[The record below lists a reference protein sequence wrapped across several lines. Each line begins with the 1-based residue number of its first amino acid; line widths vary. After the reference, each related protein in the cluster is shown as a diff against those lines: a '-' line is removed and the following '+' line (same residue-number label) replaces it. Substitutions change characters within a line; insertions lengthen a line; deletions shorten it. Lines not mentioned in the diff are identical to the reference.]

1 MTRFTGP
8 RPAAQFAILS
18 VVALAVTGCATAPL
32 LQKQSFDFRTT
43 ALFAKACLLPDGGD
57 SAPAAQARETTQP
70 SAQPVAL
77 VVDRPAS
84 AKLET
89 RDNRCNTPYL
99 EKMVESFL
107 AIKETD
113 DKRGVVGDSIDD
125 VRRKGFSIHIGGD
138 PRIQRVNTRSLHGAD
153 ALAAIGMGVSA
164 PPLQRPEDIK
174 AYTEFMAQHYGE
186 EYFEKDMKRVVDRF
200 CINRRE
206 SLEVGD
212 DRVFTIVWRDGRVLK
227 RVIKGGPV
235 DNPKQDRGFLL
246 CPGDFIVDTL
256 TGTVGSAAKA
266 ISPIP

>member
-8 RPAAQFAILS
+8 RRAAQLATMS
-18 VVALAVTGCATAPL
+18 VFALAATGCATAPL

-43 ALFAKACLLPDGGD
+43 ALFAKPCLVPDAND
-57 SAPAAQARETTQP
+57 PAPAAQARETSQP
-70 SAQPVAL
+70 AAQPVAL
-77 VVDRPAS
+77 VVERPAA

-107 AIKETD
+107 TIKEID
-113 DKRGVVGDSIDD
+113 EKRGVGGDTLDD
-125 VRRKGFSIHIGGD
+125 VRRKGFTIHIGGD

-153 ALAAIGMGVSA
+153 ALAAVGMAVSA
-164 PPLQRPEDIK
+164 PPLQKPEEIK
-174 AYTEFMAQHYGE
+174 AYTEFMGQHYGE

-200 CINRRE
+200 CLNRRE
-206 SLEVGD
+206 SVEVGE
-212 DRVFTIVWRDGRVLK
+212 DRIFTIVWRDGRVLK
-227 RVIKGGPV
+227 RVIKGGPI
-235 DNPKQDRGFLL
+235 DNPKQERGFLL

-266 ISPIP
+266 ISPVP